1 MILHTVIEHIADTTF
16 NYEPEHSSPSIP
28 CSLNIASQHPH
39 NLQLS
44 TYNRTTTKVFQACA
58 EAYNISAVTVSSEG
72 SEEGGNYVDFGLLRV
87 GDIAIKKIGLGNK
100 GKYRVSYKF
109 VFTRPNLMKFL
120 VLSPMEGVIEA
131 GGKDVAQISMTF
143 TSLEAIQ
150 LVSVKHVCVQLIE
163 PATGELVETFP
174 LCISAVSKYS
184 TYRLQPSKGLSF
196 GAVKFDAEPR
206 VKRVEL
212 RNEGTYVHST
222 ICT

>member
-1 MILHTVIEHIADTTF
+1 
-16 NYEPEHSSPSIP
+16 
-28 CSLNIASQHPH
+28 
-39 NLQLS
+39 
-44 TYNRTTTKVFQACA
+44 
-58 EAYNISAVTVSSEG
+58 VSSEG

-87 GDIAIKKIGLGNK
+87 GDIAVKKIGLGNK
-100 GKYRVSYKF
+100 GKYRISYKF
-109 VFTRPNLMKFL
+109 VFTRPNLMKYL

-150 LVSVKHVCVQLIE
+150 LVSVKHVYVQLIE

-196 GAVKFDAEPR
+196 GAVKYDAEPR

-212 RNEGTYVHST
+212 RNEGTYVHSS
-222 ICT
+222 ICACLFEDSAGCVGGLSE